1 MLPLSIFLSQ
11 FFFPFLSLLII
22 KHFNMHSEV
31 SILPFS
37 VNSLPLMKVAF
48 IRLAAQ
54 RLLTVQKFFHVAIQK
69 SSVCLRC
76 RKKIR
81 WMICM
86 QAGSSLFYYFCCLV
100 RCSWSSSTFVSWK
113 IKCQSV
119 STSECAFFFFFLSVS
134 LGALFIL
141 PANSFYICVGIHF
154 SLIALKLF

>member
-1 MLPLSIFLSQ
+1 
-11 FFFPFLSLLII
+11 
-22 KHFNMHSEV
+22 MHSEV

-37 VNSLPLMKVAF
+37 VSSLPLMKVAF

-54 RLLTVQKFFHVAIQK
+54 RLLTVQKLFHVAIQN
-69 SSVCLRC
+69 SSVCLSC

-100 RCSWSSSTFVSWK
+100 RCSWFSSTFVSWK

-119 STSECAFFFFFLSVS
+119 STSECAFFFFFPLCKPGCSFHTACQQLLHLCWHTFQPYS
-134 LGALFIL
+134 FETIL
-141 PANSFYICVGIHF
+141 KQFQLLPSFSYSFTRHCFCGR
-154 SLIALKLF
+154 